1 MVPMAEVYVFRR
13 NGKLMAV
20 GTIEEIAQAT
30 GMTKRQISRRMHG
43 DTDDSVIDVSPNR
56 RDRRSMKARDMT
68 CKDLR
73 DKGLDG
79 VQIQRLM
86 GMSKAMVEAA
96 FARGDSG
103 RYEDTFADDL
113 VDDYVAADVA
123 VSALSQEG
131 RDRLRKKMRDAL
143 YDTNP
148 YFWMS

>member
-1 MVPMAEVYVFRR
+1 MVPMPEVYVFRR

-20 GTIEEIAQAT
+20 GTMDEIAQAT

-68 CKDLR
+68 CKELR
-73 DKGLDG
+73 DKGLDR

-96 FARGDSG
+96 FARVDSG
-103 RYEDTFADDL
+103 RYEDAFADDL

-131 RDRLRKKMRDAL
+131 RDRLRNKMRDAL

-148 YFWMS
+148 YFWIS